1 MIIPD
6 GYRGCKKCGKL
17 KPLEEMA
24 KCASCKHGR
33 APRCKECEGIGDKQY
48 RRKLPTITKKERHL
62 KRHYGLSLAEYE
74 SMLEEQN
81 NCCLICDAE
90 FTETAHVDHC
100 HTTGQVRGLLCP
112 FCNRG
117 LGHFRDDTELMQKAI
132 AYLEN
137 SRAVS

>member
-6 GYRGCKKCGKL
+6 GYRGCKKCGKV
-17 KPLEEMA
+17 KPLEEMV
-24 KCASCKHGR
+24 KCSSCRNGR
-33 APRCKECEGIGDKQY
+33 APRCKECEVIGDKKY
-48 RRKLPTITKKERHL
+48 RRKLPTMTRKERRL

-90 FTETAHVDHC
+90 LETPNVDHC

-112 FCNRG
+112 LCNRG

-137 SRAVS
+137 SRATL